1 MTILKPLSLLPRRAH
16 GDGASGGRSFGM
28 TMSVLTATLSLAHLG
43 MLHPAVS
50 VGLQCP
56 APFFR
61 ARGLSAVAASS
72 VLLPHTAMQLAQGPS
87 AFAEPR
93 ARPVRMGLISKAR
106 GGVNLAVL
114 AFFVALLASRI
125 DPVVLA
131 LNLLGGALK
140 LAWRLIAFGLVVRVL
155 LKPAAGMLFRMGVGI
170 VMAGGPIRALQSS
183 FFGTMARI
191 FAALAS
197 FFSRRGSSF
206 SGAADMFGR
215 LAQGCDD
222 RRPAGAGMG
231 GLGGNLADF
240 FGGAGGANPY
250 GGVGVESLLGQGS
263 DFFGGAPR
271 SATLDDNLFGGS
283 APLSGGGIQPKAT
296 PAPSAPESAPR
307 DVTIKVRRPGEARR
321 AGGMPT
327 SSSYSEYRRAAPSR
341 TSDDI
346 GSAPYPPSTSSGDF
360 PCSDRISTSSGS
372 ADAIIDVKTSE

>member
-1 MTILKPLSLLPRRAH
+1 MTL
-16 GDGASGGRSFGM
+16 
-28 TMSVLTATLSLAHLG
+28 SVLAATLSLAHLG

-61 ARGLSAVAASS
+61 AHGLSAVAASS

-87 AFAEPR
+87 DFAEPR

-183 FFGTMARI
+183 LFGTMAQI

-197 FFSRRGSSF
+197 FFSTRGSSF
-206 SGAADMFGR
+206 GGAADVFGR

-222 RRPAGAGMG
+222 RRPAGAGIG

-240 FGGAGGANPY
+240 FGGAVAANPN
-250 GGVGVESLLGQGS
+250 GGGGIESLFGQGS
-263 DFFGGAPR
+263 DLFGGGPR

-296 PAPSAPESAPR
+296 PAPSAPESAR

-327 SSSYSEYRRAAPSR
+327 SSSYSDYRRAAPSR

-346 GSAPYPPSTSSGDF
+346 GSTPYPPSTSSGDL
-360 PCSDRISTSSGS
+360 PSSDRISTSSSS

>member
-1 MTILKPLSLLPRRAH
+1 
-16 GDGASGGRSFGM
+16 
-28 TMSVLTATLSLAHLG
+28 
-43 MLHPAVS
+43 
-50 VGLQCP
+50 
-56 APFFR
+56 
-61 ARGLSAVAASS
+61 
-72 VLLPHTAMQLAQGPS
+72 
-87 AFAEPR
+87 
-93 ARPVRMGLISKAR
+93 
-106 GGVNLAVL
+106 
-114 AFFVALLASRI
+114 
-125 DPVVLA
+125 
-131 LNLLGGALK
+131 
-140 LAWRLIAFGLVVRVL
+140 VRVL
-155 LKPAAGMLFRMGVGI
+155 LKPAAGVLFRMGVGI

-250 GGVGVESLLGQGS
+250 GGGGIESLLGQGS

-346 GSAPYPPSTSSGDF
+346 GSAPYPPSTSSGDL
-360 PCSDRISTSSGS
+360 PASDRITTSSGS
-372 ADAIIDVKTSE
+372 ADAHESGMTSLPPRRPASSSRLASSSSSRQEGFAPAWSLGRSPQRPTGLFTAGGTTTSSSSGR

>member
-1 MTILKPLSLLPRRAH
+1 MARRAPR
-16 GDGASGGRSFGM
+16 ARCKRYSRSIGM
-28 TMSVLTATLSLAHLG
+28 TMSVLSATLSIAHLG
-43 MLHPAVS
+43 LLHPVVS
-50 VGLQCP
+50 IGLQCP

-61 ARGLSAVAASS
+61 AHGLSAVAASS
-72 VLLPHTAMQLAQGPS
+72 VLLPHTSMQSAQGPS

-131 LNLLGGALK
+131 LNLLGKALK

-183 FFGTMARI
+183 LFGTMAQI

-197 FFSRRGSSF
+197 FFSTRGSSF
-206 SGAADMFGR
+206 GGGADIFGR

-231 GLGGNLADF
+231 GLGGNFADLF
-240 FGGAGGANPY
+240 RGAGTANPFGGGGIE
-250 GGVGVESLLGQGS
+250 GMSLLGQGS
-263 DFFGGAPR
+263 DLFGGPPR

-283 APLSGGGIQPKAT
+283 APLSGGGIQPMAT
-296 PAPSAPESAPR
+296 PATSTPESAR
-307 DVTIKVRRPGEARR
+307 DVTIKVRRPSDARR

-327 SSSYSEYRRAAPSR
+327 SSSYSEYRRTAPSR

-346 GSAPYPPSTSSGDF
+346 GSAPYPPSTSL
-360 PCSDRISTSSGS
+360 GS
-372 ADAIIDVKTSE
+372 ADAIIDMNTSE